1 MAIPAN
7 WDAAFDILTHE
18 LESLPRS
25 NKVIIFLDELPWMV
39 TKRSGLL
46 QSLDYYWNLHWS
58 KLPHVVLIVCG
69 SAASWMLEKLIYAKG
84 GLHKRI
90 TRKILLEPYKLK
102 ETQQFLKSR
111 GIQLSQKQI
120 LDIYMAIGGI
130 PFYLKG
136 IKKGL
141 SAAQNIDALCFEKNG
156 LLYDEFKNLF
166 ESLFEQGDVNLMIV
180 RQIVKHGNRISRE
193 KLIEVMGIQ
202 SGGTLNKRLNE
213 LEAAGF
219 IQSFLPFGHIKRDH
233 FYRVIDEFSLF
244 HLKMD

>member
-7 WDAAFDILTHE
+7 WDEAFDILTHE

-120 LDIYMAIGGI
+120 LDIYMASGGI
-130 PFYLKG
+130 RFILR
-136 IKKGL
+136 
-141 SAAQNIDALCFEKNG
+141 
-156 LLYDEFKNLF
+156 
-166 ESLFEQGDVNLMIV
+166 ESKRDCQ
-180 RQIVKHGNRISRE
+180 QHRISMFV
-193 KLIEVMGIQ
+193 L
-202 SGGTLNKRLNE
+202 
-213 LEAAGF
+213 
-219 IQSFLPFGHIKRDH
+219 
-233 FYRVIDEFSLF
+233 
-244 HLKMD
+244 